1 LAKSAEKTLAS
12 LVRAVIMS
20 LSGGANSMTKLFLI
34 LGVCLFRGITA
45 NAAPT
50 LNDPDLQVTEIVS
63 GLSSPTTMAFIGP
76 DDILVLQKDDGKVRR
91 VIYGGL
97 EPRPGLVEKFD

>member
-1 LAKSAEKTLAS
+1 MAKSAEKTLAS
-12 LVRAVIMS
+12 LFRAVIMS

-34 LGVCLFRGITA
+34 LAVCLFRAITA

-76 DDILVLQKDDGKVRR
+76 DDILVLQKDDGKVDRKSTR
-91 VIYGGL
+91 LNSSHRCIS
-97 EPRPGLVEKFD
+97 